1 MHCIAYCFTP
11 TCVFFLLAGDGRWLG
26 CWLMRMYSYFI
37 VDGNIDPSLNSQ
49 GWGGDEQRPSFSF
62 LFFFFFA
69 MQWCMDRQAKF
80 QCLNNYLTLL
90 MLAEFFNR
98 MVGRRSE
105 IQPDRAVAS
114 KNCSLY
120 NRTGRTLILMEMNK
134 RCRSKGPR
142 TPLEQ
147 SQKYGINHGR
157 GARTQPSRCFK
168 LQPPF
173 NHWSSI
179 GRLITAPN

>member
-1 MHCIAYCFTP
+1 MHCILF
-11 TCVFFLLAGDGRWLG
+11 
-26 CWLMRMYSYFI
+26 YSYLCLFLACRWWPVI
-37 VDGNIDPSLNSQ
+37 GLLIDAHVQ
-49 GWGGDEQRPSFSF
+49 
-62 LFFFFFA
+62 LFYCWWQHRSITEFPGVRRWWTETIFFVFVFFFFA

>member
-26 CWLMRMYSYFI
+26 CWLMRMYSYFNCWWQHRSI
-37 VDGNIDPSLNSQ
+37 TEFPGVRRWWTETI
-49 GWGGDEQRPSFSF
+49 
-62 LFFFFFA
+62 FFVFFFA

>member
-1 MHCIAYCFTP
+1 MATSIHHWIP
-11 TCVFFLLAGDGRWLG
+11 RGEEVMNRDH
-26 CWLMRMYSYFI
+26 
-37 VDGNIDPSLNSQ
+37 
-49 GWGGDEQRPSFSF
+49 
-62 LFFFFFA
+62 LFRFFFFA